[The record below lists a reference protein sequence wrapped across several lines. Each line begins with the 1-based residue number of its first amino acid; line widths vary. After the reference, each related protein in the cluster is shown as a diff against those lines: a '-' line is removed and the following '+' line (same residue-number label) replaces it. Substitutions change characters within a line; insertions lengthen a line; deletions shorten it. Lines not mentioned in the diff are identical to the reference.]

1 MSLDK
6 DHHLPT
12 TTPPPLSVVPIQ
24 SQPSPPPPP
33 PSPRPP
39 STSPQPPVAAATR
52 SYEDVVA
59 DESLFMATLEALHR
73 SLGTKF
79 MVPKVGGRP
88 LDLHRLFVEVT
99 SRGGLQTVI
108 RDRIWKDIIAAFNFP
123 STITNASFVLRKY
136 YISLLQQYEKVYFLD
151 NKGLISPTTGT
162 DCGSPSVSKPNQV
175 GTTDTAATNGK
186 HFADPSSGEVVI
198 NKKPLKPQYPTETAQ
213 LKNSTKRNQQL
224 EIGSLLRGVITGK
237 FENGYVVTAIY
248 GSEKLTGVLYHAP
261 FNDSKS
267 RKLHISSGQ
276 RSRKRSSQSMEDSSI
291 SKSNSSN
298 LFIDH
303 GAKVNSSLSTDEQT
317 ISKQLGDLWNR
328 LTQPGNEE
336 NQNTESEE

>member
-6 DHHLPT
+6 DHHLP

-24 SQPSPPPPP
+24 SQPPPP
-33 PSPRPP
+33 PSPPRPP
-39 STSPQPPVAAATR
+39 SPAAQPPVAVATR

-59 DESLFMATLEALHR
+59 DESLFMSTLEALHR

-88 LDLHRLFVEVT
+88 LNLHRLFSEVT

-108 RDRIWKDIIAAFNFP
+108 RDRVWKDIISAFNFP

-136 YISLLQQYEKVYFLD
+136 YISLLQQYEKVYFFN
-151 NKGLISPTTGT
+151 NKDPISTTTGT
-162 DCGSPSVSKPNQV
+162 DCGSPSVSKPSQV
-175 GTTDTAATNGK
+175 GTTDTDATNGK
-186 HFADPSSGEVVI
+186 HLTDPSSGEVVI
-198 NKKPLKPQYPTETAQ
+198 NQEPLKPQYPTETPQ
-213 LKNSTKRNQQL
+213 LKNSTKLRNQQL

-261 FNDSKS
+261 FNDSKG
-267 RKLHISSGQ
+267 RKLHLSSGQ

-303 GAKVNSSLSTDEQT
+303 GAKVNSSLSTDEQK

-328 LTQPGNEE
+328 LTQPGNED